1 MTSNVQTQKGYKGLP
16 MEGVIASWYARITRK
31 DLPRHQLMA
40 KQLAQKIPAGGLVLE
55 IAPGPGYFCQELAK
69 LGDYQITGLDI
80 SHTFVDI
87 ARQNAAEAGLQIDF
101 RLGDAAHMPFE
112 PDSFDFTFCQ
122 AAFKNFSQPVNAIA
136 EMYRVLR
143 PQGQAVIVDLRRDAS
158 QAEIERYVRA
168 MGMGRLNQ
176 WFTNW
181 TFKHMLLKR
190 AYSVSEMQAF
200 VAQTP
205 FGTCRIETD
214 EIGFQVWLAKDQQN

>member
-1 MTSNVQTQKGYKGLP
+1 MPRGRRLRNSQNSRN
-16 MEGVIASWYARITRK
+16 ASSRPWRTR
-31 DLPRHQLMA
+31 
-40 KQLAQKIPAGGLVLE
+40 PA
-55 IAPGPGYFCQELAK
+55 A
-69 LGDYQITGLDI
+69 
-80 SHTFVDI
+80 
-87 ARQNAAEAGLQIDF
+87 
-101 RLGDAAHMPFE
+101 
-112 PDSFDFTFCQ
+112 
-122 AAFKNFSQPVNAIA
+122 
-136 EMYRVLR
+136 
-143 PQGQAVIVDLRRDAS
+143 IVDLRRDAS

-214 EIGFQVWLAKDQQN
+214 EIGFQVWLAKDQQNLTRLLPSAEIESLH